1 MKIEDKLKSKMLPT
15 MTIHE
20 CAQSGNV
27 TGFVRLL
34 RHDPSLLNQT
44 SPLMVQTPLHYAAS
58 LDRLQ
63 IVAYLIGWGGPGKLE
78 LEAKN
83 VYGET
88 PLHVAAKNGCNE
100 TLKLLLDYSA
110 YIEATTNKSMT
121 PLHLAVGYALGSG
134 DNTTVKIL
142 LQYNANRSAKDNEG
156 MIPFNYLP
164 AGLQNEELIRLLKV
178 DVPNL
183 INNFTSEQMFYN
195 TNTTGYSS
203 YQNNNPVN
211 NNCTPQY
218 NKTME
223 QIYSTIGISLPGNPS
238 LSSSSHFNNIMEQ
251 YNSSTTGDLINLE
264 INCSTS
270 STPVQQINLVST
282 TNDYNGIEAKMDEFD
297 NEMSKIVGLND
308 LKLQL
313 NKWAK
318 GILMD
323 EKRRAMGINLG
334 PKKPPHMAFLGNPG
348 TGKTT
353 VARILGKLL
362 KSVGVLSSDK
372 VIEVQ
377 RTDLVGEYI
386 GQTGPKTRK
395 KIEEAMGGILF
406 VDEAYRLAPVQGTGH
421 CQDLGVEALEEIM
434 SVLEDGNLVIIF
446 AGYTDD
452 MKRVFSSNAGFCRR
466 VTHFFQFDDFT
477 CKDLAEMLMIK
488 MSKQDE
494 NSRFYGFKLHPSCTC
509 GAVLAVIERNSTE
522 KLRNKLNGSLVDIML
537 NNARENLD
545 SRLNFNSYG
554 EELLTITLG
563 DLEAGLKTL
572 SQRVNVVD

>member
-1 MKIEDKLKSKMLPT
+1 MKIEDKMKSKLLPT
-15 MTIHE
+15 LTIHE
-20 CAQSGNV
+20 CAQTGNV

-88 PLHVAAKNGCNE
+88 PLHVAAKNGCSE

-121 PLHLAVGYALGSG
+121 PLHLAVGYAVRSV

-142 LQYNANRSAKDNEG
+142 LEYNANRSAKDNEG

-164 AGLQNEELIRLLKV
+164 AGLQNEELMKLLK
-178 DVPNL
+178 
-183 INNFTSEQMFYN
+183 
-195 TNTTGYSS
+195 
-203 YQNNNPVN
+203 
-211 NNCTPQY
+211 Y

-251 YNSSTTGDLINLE
+251 YNSSTTEDLINLE

-270 STPVQQINLVST
+270 TPVQQNLVST
-282 TNDYNGIEAKMDEFD
+282 MNDYNGIQAKMDEFD
-297 NEMSKIVGLND
+297 NEISKIVGLND
-308 LKLQL
+308 LKVQL

-318 GILMD
+318 GMLMD

-334 PKKPPHMAFLGNPG
+334 PKKPPQMAFLGNPG

-477 CKDLAEMLMIK
+477 CKDLAQMLMIK

-494 NSRFYGFKLHPSCTC
+494 KSRFYGFKLHPSCTC
-509 GAVLAVIERNSTE
+509 AAVLAVIERNSIE
-522 KLRNKLNGSLVDIML
+522 KLRNKLNGGLVDIML

-554 EELLTITLG
+554 DELLTITLG